1 MTKQTKKNIFSERV
15 NIFFL
20 IYLSILIGVS
30 FLITLTLS
38 AVYNNYTILYGCLLN
53 IPFIIANNYT
63 ILYGC
68 LLNIPFIIAAFVL
81 GIIFNNLIFKT
92 FKQSRKGGIVIISI
106 LLYCTKY
113 IVLLLGLIIGVIIN
127 RVTNQDIFNIYAL
140 FSTALVYPA
149 SIFLGSMTYHI
160 RLSTSERKKKEKPN
174 N

>member
-1 MTKQTKKNIFSERV
+1 MTKQTKKNIFSGRV

-53 IPFIIANNYT
+53 IPFIIA
-63 ILYGC
+63 
-68 LLNIPFIIAAFVL
+68 AFVL

-92 FKQSRKGGIVIISI
+92 FKQSRKGGIVVISI
-106 LLYCTKY
+106 LLFCTKY
-113 IVLLLGLIIGVIIN
+113 IVLLLGLIIGVIVN
-127 RVTNQDIFNIYAL
+127 RVINQGIFNIYAL
-140 FSTALVYPA
+140 FSTALVYPV

>member
-20 IYLSILIGVS
+20 IYISILIGVS

-38 AVYNNYTILYGCLLN
+38 AVY
-53 IPFIIANNYT
+53 NNYT

-113 IVLLLGLIIGVIIN
+113 IVLLLGLIIGVIVN

-140 FSTALVYPA
+140 FSIALVYPV

>member
-38 AVYNNYTILYGCLLN
+38 VVY
-53 IPFIIANNYT
+53 NNYT

>member
-20 IYLSILIGVS
+20 IYISILIGVS

-38 AVYNNYTILYGCLLN
+38 VVYNNYTILYGCLLN
-53 IPFIIANNYT
+53 V
-63 ILYGC
+63 
-68 LLNIPFIIAAFVL
+68 PFIIAAFVL

-113 IVLLLGLIIGVIIN
+113 IVLLLGLIIGVIVN

-140 FSTALVYPA
+140 FLTALVYPV

-160 RLSTSERKKKEKPN
+160 RLSTSERKKKEKHN

>member
-1 MTKQTKKNIFSERV
+1 MTKQTKKNIYSERV

-53 IPFIIANNYT
+53 IPFIIA
-63 ILYGC
+63 
-68 LLNIPFIIAAFVL
+68 AFVL

-92 FKQSRKGGIVIISI
+92 FKQSRKGGIVVISI

-113 IVLLLGLIIGVIIN
+113 IVLLLGLIIGVIVN
-127 RVTNQDIFNIYAL
+127 RVINQYINIYAL
-140 FSTALVYPA
+140 FSTVLVYPV

>member
-38 AVYNNYTILYGCLLN
+38 AVY
-53 IPFIIANNYT
+53 NNYT

-113 IVLLLGLIIGVIIN
+113 IVLLLGLIIGVIVN

>member
-20 IYLSILIGVS
+20 IYISILIGVS

-38 AVYNNYTILYGCLLN
+38 AVY
-53 IPFIIANNYT
+53 NNYT

-113 IVLLLGLIIGVIIN
+113 IVLLLGLIIGVIVN
-127 RVTNQDIFNIYAL
+127 RVTNQDIFNIYTL
-140 FSTALVYPA
+140 FSIALVYPV

>member
-38 AVYNNYTILYGCLLN
+38 AVYNK
-53 IPFIIANNYT
+53 YT

-113 IVLLLGLIIGVIIN
+113 IVLLLGLIIGVIVN

-140 FSTALVYPA
+140 FLTALVYPV

>member
-1 MTKQTKKNIFSERV
+1 MAKQTKKNIFSERV

-53 IPFIIANNYT
+53 IPFIIA
-63 ILYGC
+63 
-68 LLNIPFIIAAFVL
+68 AFVL
-81 GIIFNNLIFKT
+81 GIVFNNLIFKT

-113 IVLLLGLIIGVIIN
+113 IVLLLGLIIGVIVN

-140 FSTALVYPA
+140 FLTALVYPV

>member
-38 AVYNNYTILYGCLLN
+38 AVY
-53 IPFIIANNYT
+53 NNYT

-113 IVLLLGLIIGVIIN
+113 IVLLLGLIIGVIVN

-140 FSTALVYPA
+140 FLTALVYPV

>member
-53 IPFIIANNYT
+53 IPFIIA
-63 ILYGC
+63 
-68 LLNIPFIIAAFVL
+68 AFVL

-92 FKQSRKGGIVIISI
+92 FKQSRKGGIFIISI
-106 LLYCTKY
+106 LIYCTKY
-113 IVLLLGLIIGVIIN
+113 IVLLLGLIIGVIVN

-140 FSTALVYPA
+140 FSTALVYPV

-160 RLSTSERKKKEKPN
+160 RLSTSERKKKE
-174 N
+174 

>member
-38 AVYNNYTILYGCLLN
+38 VVYNNYTILYGCLLN
-53 IPFIIANNYT
+53 V
-63 ILYGC
+63 
-68 LLNIPFIIAAFVL
+68 PFIIAAFVL

-92 FKQSRKGGIVIISI
+92 FKQSRKGWIVVISI

-113 IVLLLGLIIGVIIN
+113 IVLLLGLIIGVIVNLIF
-127 RVTNQDIFNIYAL
+127 NQDIFNIYAL
-140 FSTALVYPA
+140 FSTALIYPI
-149 SIFLGSMTYHI
+149 SIFLGSITYHI
-160 RLSTSERKKKEKPN
+160 SLSISENKKKDKHDIN
-174 N
+174 L

>member
-1 MTKQTKKNIFSERV
+1 MTKQTKKNIFSEKV

-38 AVYNNYTILYGCLLN
+38 AVY
-53 IPFIIANNYT
+53 NNYT

-113 IVLLLGLIIGVIIN
+113 IVLLLGLIIGVIVN

-140 FSTALVYPA
+140 FSTVLVYPV

-160 RLSTSERKKKEKPN
+160 RLSTSERKKKEKHN

>member
-38 AVYNNYTILYGCLLN
+38 VVY
-53 IPFIIANNYT
+53 NNYT

-113 IVLLLGLIIGVIIN
+113 IVLLLGLIIGVIVN

-140 FSTALVYPA
+140 FSTALVYPV

>member
-1 MTKQTKKNIFSERV
+1 MAKQTKKNIFSERV

-38 AVYNNYTILYGCLLN
+38 AVY
-53 IPFIIANNYT
+53 NNYT

-113 IVLLLGLIIGVIIN
+113 IVLLLGLIIGVIVN

-140 FSTALVYPA
+140 FLTALVYPV

>member
-38 AVYNNYTILYGCLLN
+38 AVY
-53 IPFIIANNYT
+53 NNYT

-140 FSTALVYPA
+140 FSTALVYPI

>member
-1 MTKQTKKNIFSERV
+1 MAKQTKKNIFSERV

-53 IPFIIANNYT
+53 IPFIIA
-63 ILYGC
+63 
-68 LLNIPFIIAAFVL
+68 AFVL
-81 GIIFNNLIFKT
+81 GIVFNNLIFKT

-113 IVLLLGLIIGVIIN
+113 IVLLLGLIIGVIVN

-140 FSTALVYPA
+140 FLTALVYPV

-160 RLSTSERKKKEKPN
+160 RLSISERKKKEKPN

>member
-20 IYLSILIGVS
+20 TCLSILIGVS

-38 AVYNNYTILYGCLLN
+38 AVY
-53 IPFIIANNYT
+53 NNYT

-92 FKQSRKGGIVIISI
+92 FKQSRKGGIVVISI

-113 IVLLLGLIIGVIIN
+113 IVLLLGLIIGLIVN
-127 RVTNQDIFNIYAL
+127 RVINQDIFNIYAL
-140 FSTALVYPA
+140 FSTALVYPV

-160 RLSTSERKKKEKPN
+160 RSSTSERKKKEKPN

>member
-38 AVYNNYTILYGCLLN
+38 VVYNNYTILYGCLLN
-53 IPFIIANNYT
+53 V
-63 ILYGC
+63 
-68 LLNIPFIIAAFVL
+68 PFIIAAFVL

-92 FKQSRKGGIVIISI
+92 FKQSRKGWIVVISI

>member
-30 FLITLTLS
+30 FLITLTMS
-38 AVYNNYTILYGCLLN
+38 VVY
-53 IPFIIANNYT
+53 NNYT

-113 IVLLLGLIIGVIIN
+113 IVLLLGLIIGVIVN

-140 FSTALVYPA
+140 FSIALVYPV

>member
-1 MTKQTKKNIFSERV
+1 MTKQTKKNIFSEKV

-38 AVYNNYTILYGCLLN
+38 AVY
-53 IPFIIANNYT
+53 NNYT

-113 IVLLLGLIIGVIIN
+113 IVLLLVLIIGVIVN
-127 RVTNQDIFNIYAL
+127 RVINQDIFNIYAL
-140 FSTALVYPA
+140 FSTALVYPV

-160 RLSTSERKKKEKPN
+160 RLSTSERKKKEKLN

>member
-20 IYLSILIGVS
+20 IYLSILICVS

-38 AVYNNYTILYGCLLN
+38 VVYNNYTILYGCLLN
-53 IPFIIANNYT
+53 V
-63 ILYGC
+63 
-68 LLNIPFIIAAFVL
+68 PFIIAAFVL

-92 FKQSRKGGIVIISI
+92 FKQSRKGGIVVISI

-113 IVLLLGLIIGVIIN
+113 IVLLLGLIIGVIVN
-127 RVTNQDIFNIYAL
+127 RVINQDIFNIYAL
-140 FSTALVYPA
+140 FSTALIYPV

>member
-38 AVYNNYTILYGCLLN
+38 VVYNNYTILYGCLLN
-53 IPFIIANNYT
+53 V
-63 ILYGC
+63 
-68 LLNIPFIIAAFVL
+68 PFIIAAFVL

-92 FKQSRKGGIVIISI
+92 FKQSRKGGIVVISI

>member
-1 MTKQTKKNIFSERV
+1 MTKQTKKNIFSEKV

-53 IPFIIANNYT
+53 IPFIIA
-63 ILYGC
+63 
-68 LLNIPFIIAAFVL
+68 AFVL

-92 FKQSRKGGIVIISI
+92 FKQSRKGWIVVISI

>member
-38 AVYNNYTILYGCLLN
+38 VVYNNYTILYGCLLN
-53 IPFIIANNYT
+53 V
-63 ILYGC
+63 
-68 LLNIPFIIAAFVL
+68 PFIIAAFVL

-92 FKQSRKGGIVIISI
+92 FKQSRKGGIVVISI

-113 IVLLLGLIIGVIIN
+113 IVLLLGLIIGVIVN

-140 FSTALVYPA
+140 FSIVLVYPV

>member
-20 IYLSILIGVS
+20 IYLSILISVS

-38 AVYNNYTILYGCLLN
+38 AVY
-53 IPFIIANNYT
+53 NNYT

-92 FKQSRKGGIVIISI
+92 FKQSRKGGIIIISI

-113 IVLLLGLIIGVIIN
+113 IVLLLGLIIGVIVN

-140 FSTALVYPA
+140 FSTALVYPI

-160 RLSTSERKKKEKPN
+160 RLSTSEHKKKEKPN

>member
-53 IPFIIANNYT
+53 IPFIIA
-63 ILYGC
+63 
-68 LLNIPFIIAAFVL
+68 AFVL

-92 FKQSRKGGIVIISI
+92 FKQSRKGGIVVISI
-106 LLYCTKY
+106 LLYCTKC
-113 IVLLLGLIIGVIIN
+113 IVLLLGLIIGAIVNCVI
-127 RVTNQDIFNIYAL
+127 NQDIFNIYAL
-140 FSTALVYPA
+140 FSTALVYPV

-160 RLSTSERKKKEKPN
+160 RLSASERKKKEKPN

>member
-30 FLITLTLS
+30 FLITLTMS
-38 AVYNNYTILYGCLLN
+38 VVYNNYTILYGCLLN
-53 IPFIIANNYT
+53 V
-63 ILYGC
+63 
-68 LLNIPFIIAAFVL
+68 PFIIAAFVL

-92 FKQSRKGGIVIISI
+92 FKQSRKGGIVVISI

-113 IVLLLGLIIGVIIN
+113 IVLLLGLIIGVIVN

-140 FSTALVYPA
+140 FSTALVYPV

>member
-38 AVYNNYTILYGCLLN
+38 VVYNNYTILYGCLLN
-53 IPFIIANNYT
+53 V
-63 ILYGC
+63 
-68 LLNIPFIIAAFVL
+68 PFIIAAFVL

-92 FKQSRKGGIVIISI
+92 FKQCRKGGIVIISI

-113 IVLLLGLIIGVIIN
+113 IVLLLGLIIGVIVN
-127 RVTNQDIFNIYAL
+127 RVINQYIFNIYAL
-140 FSTALVYPA
+140 FSTALVYPV

>member
-38 AVYNNYTILYGCLLN
+38 AVY
-53 IPFIIANNYT
+53 NNYT

>member
-1 MTKQTKKNIFSERV
+1 MTKQTKKNIFSEKV

-53 IPFIIANNYT
+53 IPFIIA
-63 ILYGC
+63 
-68 LLNIPFIIAAFVL
+68 AFVL

-92 FKQSRKGGIVIISI
+92 FKQSHKGGIVVISI

-113 IVLLLGLIIGVIIN
+113 IVLLLGLIIGVIVN
-127 RVTNQDIFNIYAL
+127 RVINQDIFNIYAL
-140 FSTALVYPA
+140 FSTVLVYPV

-160 RLSTSERKKKEKPN
+160 RLSASERKKKEKPN

>member
-20 IYLSILIGVS
+20 IYISILIGVS

-38 AVYNNYTILYGCLLN
+38 VVYNNYTILYGCLLN
-53 IPFIIANNYT
+53 V
-63 ILYGC
+63 
-68 LLNIPFIIAAFVL
+68 PFIIAAFVL

-92 FKQSRKGGIVIISI
+92 FKQSHKGGIVVISI

-113 IVLLLGLIIGVIIN
+113 IVLLLGLIIGVIVN
-127 RVTNQDIFNIYAL
+127 RVINQDIFNIYAL
-140 FSTALVYPA
+140 FSTALVYPV
-149 SIFLGSMTYHI
+149 SIFLGSITYHI

>member
-53 IPFIIANNYT
+53 IPFIIA
-63 ILYGC
+63 
-68 LLNIPFIIAAFVL
+68 AFVL

-92 FKQSRKGGIVIISI
+92 FKQSRKGRIVVISI

-113 IVLLLGLIIGVIIN
+113 IVLLLGLIIGVIVN

-140 FSTALVYPA
+140 FLTALVYPV

>member
-1 MTKQTKKNIFSERV
+1 MTKQTKKNIFSEGV

-53 IPFIIANNYT
+53 IPFIIA
-63 ILYGC
+63 
-68 LLNIPFIIAAFVL
+68 AFVL

-92 FKQSRKGGIVIISI
+92 FKQSRKGGIVVISI
-106 LLYCTKY
+106 LLFCTKY
-113 IVLLLGLIIGVIIN
+113 IVLLLGLIIGVIVN
-127 RVTNQDIFNIYAL
+127 RVINQDIFNIYAL
-140 FSTALVYPA
+140 FSTALVYPV

>member
-1 MTKQTKKNIFSERV
+1 MTKQTKKDIFSERV

-20 IYLSILIGVS
+20 IYISILIGVS

-38 AVYNNYTILYGCLLN
+38 AVY
-53 IPFIIANNYT
+53 NNYT

-113 IVLLLGLIIGVIIN
+113 IVLLLGLIIGVIVN
-127 RVTNQDIFNIYAL
+127 RVTNQDIFNIYTL
-140 FSTALVYPA
+140 FSIALVYPV

>member
-38 AVYNNYTILYGCLLN
+38 AVY
-53 IPFIIANNYT
+53 NNYT

-140 FSTALVYPA
+140 FLTALVYPV

>member
-38 AVYNNYTILYGCLLN
+38 VVYNNYTILYGCLLN
-53 IPFIIANNYT
+53 V
-63 ILYGC
+63 
-68 LLNIPFIIAAFVL
+68 PFIIAAFVL

-92 FKQSRKGGIVIISI
+92 FKQSHKGGIVVISI

>member
-38 AVYNNYTILYGCLLN
+38 VVYNNYTILYGCLLN
-53 IPFIIANNYT
+53 V
-63 ILYGC
+63 
-68 LLNIPFIIAAFVL
+68 PFIIAAFVL

-92 FKQSRKGGIVIISI
+92 FKQSRKGGIVVISI

-113 IVLLLGLIIGVIIN
+113 IVLLLGLIIGVIVN
-127 RVTNQDIFNIYAL
+127 RVINQDTFNIYAL
-140 FSTALVYPA
+140 FSTVLVYPV

>member
-1 MTKQTKKNIFSERV
+1 MTKQTKKNIFSEKV

-53 IPFIIANNYT
+53 IPFIIA
-63 ILYGC
+63 
-68 LLNIPFIIAAFVL
+68 AFVL

-92 FKQSRKGGIVIISI
+92 FKQSRKGGIVVISI

-113 IVLLLGLIIGVIIN
+113 IVLLLGLIIGVIVN

-140 FSTALVYPA
+140 FSTALVYPV

>member
-20 IYLSILIGVS
+20 IYLSILISVS

-38 AVYNNYTILYGCLLN
+38 AVY
-53 IPFIIANNYT
+53 NNYT

-113 IVLLLGLIIGVIIN
+113 IVLLLGLIIGVIVN

-140 FSTALVYPA
+140 FSTALVYPV